1 MQTRPGKETITV
13 RMHVSNGIFLD
24 ILPKTRNIGSSAT
37 FIARHSDICRGLIS
51 SNVNENREKL
61 YFQVSQG
68 HFDLLAELMK
78 FNEAAFKAFEDA
90 VINGDRFDNFMKLAA
105 DR

>member
-1 MQTRPGKETITV
+1 MMYVKQKWLV
-13 RMHVSNGIFLD
+13 
-24 ILPKTRNIGSSAT
+24 
-37 FIARHSDICRGLIS
+37 
-51 SNVNENREKL
+51 
-61 YFQVSQG
+61 FQVSQG

-78 FNEAAFKAFEDA
+78 FNEAAFKAFEEA